1 MPRTAAAAAAVLVV
15 VVLLENTPRL
25 QLMPAPR
32 RCCLPTTRQGNRV
45 PLIAAVV
52 LEAVVLVALAVV
64 LGVVVVVE
72 PVVESEVL
80 L

>member
-1 MPRTAAAAAAVLVV
+1 ML
-15 VVLLENTPRL
+15 
-25 QLMPAPR
+25 APR
-32 RCCLPTTRQGNRV
+32 RYCLPTTRQGNRV
-45 PLIAAVV
+45 PLLVAVV
-52 LEAVVLVALAVV
+52 LEAAVLVAPAVV